1 MPAAS
6 LKDPDVTASLVATDD
21 AKGVIFR
28 STPKARRTSHAS
40 GPPTR
45 YGWRTSHHPKRVSTC
60 FVRMLWTPGASG
72 LRESDD
78 MTSPM
83 CAAMPFEAAS
93 ASLSSKRGISPRRDF
108 ASIRSTDSTSSIALT
123 SRGLG
128 SVSLRLP
135 FF

>member
-1 MPAAS
+1 
-6 LKDPDVTASLVATDD
+6 
-21 AKGVIFR
+21 
-28 STPKARRTSHAS
+28 
-40 GPPTR
+40 
-45 YGWRTSHHPKRVSTC
+45 
-60 FVRMLWTPGASG
+60 MLWTPGASG

-78 MTSPM
+78 MASPM
-83 CAAMPFEAAS
+83 YAAMSFEAAS